1 MRFVI
6 INLLLVCLL
15 LLGISYLAFG
25 HTGTTTDSEPHLHQ
39 MDDTFRDSKNLKI
52 RMLPYFREKEFF
64 NAKNDLMQCG
74 LLCFYC

>member
-25 HTGTTTDSEPHLHQ
+25 YTGTTTDSEPHLHQ
-39 MDDTFRDSKNLKI
+39 MDDTFRDSRNLK
-52 RMLPYFREKEFF
+52 LPYFR
-64 NAKNDLMQCG
+64 
-74 LLCFYC
+74 